1 MSSPFQISAG
11 EMPLGQLHRH
21 ITATLAARYD
31 MGEARAQ
38 SFILLEDAFGVA
50 RLDVY
55 ADKVRYFSSDE
66 CQRLLS
72 ILQSLGEGVPLQY
85 ALGEAKFCGRTF
97 FVDPSTLIPR
107 PETEELVH
115 WCVAEVDRAF
125 GSSQAQHALP
135 GSGEQYTLLDVG
147 TGSGCI
153 AISLA
158 LALGAEWQVQ
168 AWDISPAAL
177 DVARRNALR
186 HGATVDFRQQ
196 DALDTSAVSDRYHV
210 IVSNPPYICDSE
222 RNEMASHVLDHE
234 PHAALFVPD
243 ADPMQFYRALAQ
255 LARRTLMP
263 GGLLMVE
270 INRAYA
276 AETMAVFEQ
285 AGLTDATLRYDAY
298 GNPRMVLAWQPH

>member
-1 MSSPFQISAG
+1 
-11 EMPLGQLHRH
+11 MPLGQLHRH

-31 MGEARAQ
+31 VGEARAQ
-38 SFILLEDAFGVA
+38 AFILLEDAFGVA

-85 ALGEAKFCGRTF
+85 ALGEAKFCGRAF
-97 FVDPSTLIPR
+97 AVDASTLIPR

-115 WCVAEVDRAF
+115 WCVAEVEQAF
-125 GSSQAQHALP
+125 GPSQAQHPLP
-135 GSGEQYTLLDVG
+135 GSGAQYTLLDVG

-168 AWDISPAAL
+168 AWDISPSAL
-177 DVARRNALR
+177 DVARRNAQR

-196 DALDTSAVSDRYHV
+196 DALDTSAVSDRYHA

-234 PHAALFVPD
+234 PHTALFVPD
-243 ADPMQFYRALAQ
+243 ADPMLFYLALAQ

-276 AETMAVFEQ
+276 AETMTVFEQ
-285 AGLTDATLRYDAY
+285 AGLTDATLRHDAY
-298 GNPRMVLAWQPH
+298 GNPRMVCAWLRE

>member
-1 MSSPFQISAG
+1 
-11 EMPLGQLHRH
+11 MPLGQFHRH

-31 MGEARAQ
+31 VGEARAQ
-38 SFILLEDAFGVA
+38 AFILLEDAFGVA

-115 WCVAEVDRAF
+115 WCVAEVEQAF
-125 GSSQAQHALP
+125 GSSQAQHPLPGSGEQHALP
-135 GSGEQYTLLDVG
+135 ESGEQYTLLDVG

-243 ADPMQFYRALAQ
+243 ADPMLFYRALAQ

-285 AGLTDATLRYDAY
+285 AGLTDATLRHDAY
-298 GNPRMVLAWQPH
+298 GNPRMVCAWQG

>member
-1 MSSPFQISAG
+1 
-11 EMPLGQLHRH
+11 MPLGQLHRH
-21 ITATLAARYD
+21 ITATLVARYD
-31 MGEARAQ
+31 VGEARAQ
-38 SFILLEDAFGVA
+38 AFILLEDAFGVA

-85 ALGEAKFCGRTF
+85 ALGEAKFCGRAF
-97 FVDPSTLIPR
+97 AVNPSTLIPR

-115 WCVAEVDRAF
+115 WCVAEVEQTF

-135 GSGEQYTLLDVG
+135 GSGEQHALPEFVEQYTLLDVG

-222 RNEMASHVLDHE
+222 RSEMASHVLDHE

-243 ADPMQFYRALAQ
+243 ADPMLFYRALAQ

-285 AGLTDATLRYDAY
+285 AGLTDATLRHDAY
-298 GNPRMVLAWQPH
+298 GNPRMVCAWLRE

>member
-1 MSSPFQISAG
+1 ML
-11 EMPLGQLHRH
+11 LGQLHRH

-31 MGEARAQ
+31 VGEARAQ
-38 SFILLEDAFGVA
+38 TFILLEDAFGVA

-85 ALGEAKFCGRTF
+85 ALGEAKFCGRAF
-97 FVDPSTLIPR
+97 AVDASTLIPR

-115 WCVAEVDRAF
+115 WCVAEVEQAF
-125 GSSQAQHALP
+125 GPSQAQHALP
-135 GSGEQYTLLDVG
+135 ESGEQYTLLDVG

-177 DVARRNALR
+177 DVARRNALCQ
-186 HGATVDFRQQ
+186 GATVDFRQQ

-243 ADPMQFYRALAQ
+243 ADPMLFYRALAQ

-285 AGLTDATLRYDAY
+285 AGLTDATLCYDAY
-298 GNPRMVLAWQPH
+298 GNPRMVCAWLRK